1 MEAVFFS
8 VFEPFAAFDACNVS
22 AVFSLTT
29 APPDGLAFDEMFFTR
44 NFGFADF
51 DDFLF

>member
-1 MEAVFFS
+1 MYPSIAL
-8 VFEPFAAFDACNVS
+8 NILS
-22 AVFSLTT
+22 AVFALFT

-51 DDFLF
+51 DNFLVLIFMVS